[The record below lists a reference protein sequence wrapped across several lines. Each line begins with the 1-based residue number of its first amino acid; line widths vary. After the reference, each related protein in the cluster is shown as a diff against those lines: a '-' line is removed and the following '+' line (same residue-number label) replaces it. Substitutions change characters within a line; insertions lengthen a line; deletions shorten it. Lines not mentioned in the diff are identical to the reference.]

1 MKKNA
6 SRIIAIALVLMMA
19 LALIPLGAHAEG
31 TYKVHFESRSS
42 FARGTM
48 ADASFQNGKV
58 TLPRCDF
65 HPQGY
70 AFVEWIDLANE
81 SRKYAN
87 GAVITL
93 EEAGLS
99 ETNTVLNL
107 GAVWQE
113 HAPVTVSFAGG
124 GADGGAMSAVSVAY
138 DDIYPIPACGF
149 TRTNYSFAGWK
160 DSEGSSYAVES
171 GHALTAD
178 LTLTA
183 QWTQDSVTVA
193 LLPGAGSGEAST
205 GSHPKG
211 NDYTVPACGFTAP
224 ENQVFD
230 SWMGSDEVSYDPAD
244 VISGLAANLTL
255 TAQWKTAGQSSGT
268 SGSSG
273 KTAGAVAAQSHEGL
287 ADLEQALNRQATALG
302 FNRQD
307 TRSATYYVWSL
318 WDNNIN
324 DKLSADEIRTEA
336 AAGNLDFSV
345 TPPDYLSEVTGPVY
359 AYLFQGGA
367 LAPVQ
372 YVKIQGAYGFFGSIL
387 NPNVGDSP
395 NILVLLALPQ
405 SSQPVGNFTFKF
417 DANGGGGN
425 MADVVLPET
434 TPFYAPACAFDAPA
448 NKRFAHWCT
457 SADGT
462 TGTVYNPGEMVEKNA
477 EFSQLRL
484 FAIWQDISSSAVA
497 LNGSLAVSPAAATVG
512 QTLTATFTATAGNA
526 AGLTYQWMR
535 GVGLIANATA
545 STYTTTEADAGSSIH
560 CEVTDATGTRHFRSN
575 SVNVA
580 AVSKGTPGAAPVS
593 SSSAIPEQVVE
604 GQKRY
609 FGSISGTKTA
619 VYDVTPCWNGD
630 PTKPMSAADIAAA
643 LAADTYIPFYLD
655 YPSGTGNG
663 GYSFHVYHYGTD
675 GLKPVH
681 AEDTGRNLLVY
692 GKEFS
697 PFLLMA
703 LPTGPADDGVLLTGS
718 PVVNGTL
725 YITWGDSVH
734 PTYFQWTR
742 NGANIAGAAGSS
754 YTSYKVTSADVGYKI
769 ACKVTP
775 GTGPVVTSNY
785 VIPTVGINPECTQG
799 VYNDG
804 ATDTGVI
811 SNVTPDMEY
820 IREEDY
826 IKNPSTAKWTSVTG
840 NSITGLKK
848 GGLYIVRLKASP
860 SVTASVNV
868 PEYYSVRV
876 YEKVKDTRY
885 VDSNGNSA
893 PRHGKLTPTATI
905 VEKGGKVLTI
915 TATPNKN
922 YAVYDIEVNGS
933 SVSWSKVGNDY
944 KVSLPNV
951 DRRTN
956 VDVRFVYTGSS
967 PHTGDD
973 SHITLWAELAA
984 LSLLGLGAALV
995 VLKKKSRA

>member
-1 MKKNA
+1 MKKNV

-19 LALIPLGAHAEG
+19 LALIPLGAHAQAFTITFEPNGGEG
-31 TYKVHFESRSS
+31 AAYVAETDANGKYTIQGPKSYAIKAPEGKVFKEWNG
-42 FARGTM
+42 A
-48 ADASFQNGKV
+48 QNGGATSHWIGKEV
-58 TLPRCDF
+58 ELTDHNWTL
-65 HPQGY
+65 Y
-70 AFVEWIDLANE
+70 AQWA
-81 SRKYAN
+81 
-87 GAVITL
+87 
-93 EEAGLS
+93 EA
-99 ETNTVLNL
+99 
-107 GAVWQE
+107 
-113 HAPVTVSFAGG
+113 VTVSFDLNGG
-124 GADGGAMSAVSVAY
+124 KGSMDAILAAKGGERKL
-138 DDIYPIPACGF
+138 PAFTGEREGF
-149 TRTNYSFAGWK
+149 TFTGWVG
-160 DSEGSSYAVES
+160 DDGESYADEAAV
-171 GHALTAD
+171 TPQAD
-178 LTLTA
+178 LVLTA
-183 QWTQDSVTVA
+183 QWRANTPEYVTVNFLSGQDAAQGSMAPQQVPYNTPTA
-193 LLPGAGSGEAST
+193 LNANAFTVEGFTFNGWTDSNGTHYQDGATVTLTENTVLVGDWTLNTGSG
-205 GSHPKG
+205 
-211 NDYTVPACGFTAP
+211 
-224 ENQVFD
+224 
-230 SWMGSDEVSYDPAD
+230 
-244 VISGLAANLTL
+244 
-255 TAQWKTAGQSSGT
+255 
-268 SGSSG
+268 SGSGSG
-273 KTAGAVAAQSHEGL
+273 KTAGAVAALSHEGL
-287 ADLEQALNRQATALG
+287 ADLEQALNRKATALG
-302 FNRQD
+302 TTRQN
-307 TRSATYYVWSL
+307 TRNATYYVWCL
-318 WDNNIN
+318 WDEVFT
-324 DKLSADEIRTEA
+324 DKLNADEISAEA
-336 AAGNLDFSV
+336 AKGNLDFSV
-345 TPPDYLSEVTGPVY
+345 TPPDYLSEVNGPVY

-367 LAPVQ
+367 LTPVEYTTSQ
-372 YVKIQGAYGFFGSIL
+372 SGYSFSGSIL
-387 NPNVGDSP
+387 NPNAGDDP
-395 NILVLLALPQ
+395 NILVLLAVPQ
-405 SSQPVGNFTFKF
+405 SSQTSETITFQF

-425 MADVVLPET
+425 MADVVLPVT
-434 TPFYAPACAFDAPA
+434 APFYAPQCAFDAPA

-477 EFSQLRL
+477 EFSQLKL

-497 LNGSLAVSPAAATVG
+497 LNGSVAVSPATATVG

-575 SVNVA
+575 SVNVTA
-580 AVSKGTPGAAPVS
+580 PSKGTPGAAPVS
-593 SSSAIPEQVVE
+593 SSTAIPEQVVE

-643 LAADTYIPFYLD
+643 LAADHYIPFYLD
-655 YPSGTGNG
+655 YPSGTGSG
-663 GYSFHVYHYGTD
+663 GFIFRAYHYGAN
-675 GLKPVH
+675 GLTPVYT
-681 AEDTGRNLLVY
+681 EDTGRNLLVR
-692 GKEFS
+692 GTEFS

-775 GTGPVVTSNY
+775 ETGPVVTSNY
-785 VIPTVGINPECTQG
+785 VIPTVGINPTCTQG

-804 ATDTGVI
+804 ATGTGVI

-860 SVTASVNV
+860 SVTASVSV

-885 VDSNGNSA
+885 VDSDGNSA

-905 VEKGGKVLTI
+905 VEKGGKVLTV

-951 DRRTN
+951 DRRTD

-973 SHITLWAELAA
+973 ANITLWAELAA

>member
-6 SRIIAIALVLMMA
+6 SRIIAITLVLMMA

-48 ADASFQNGKV
+48 ADVSFQNGKV

-81 SRKYAN
+81 SKKYAN

-230 SWMGSDEVSYDPAD
+230 S
-244 VISGLAANLTL
+244 L

-372 YVKIQGAYGFFGSIL
+372 YVKIQGAYGFSGSIL

-405 SSQPVGNFTFKF
+405 SSQPVRNFTFKF

-484 FAIWQDISSSAVA
+484 FAIWQDVSSSAVA

-604 GQKRY
+604 GQKRAV
-609 FGSISGTKTA
+609 GSISGTKTA

-643 LAADTYIPFYLD
+643 LAADNYIPFYLD
-655 YPSGTGNG
+655 YPSGTNSNG
-663 GYSFHVYHYGTD
+663 YIFRVFHYNTSTREPKEVT
-675 GLKPVH
+675 
-681 AEDTGRNLLVY
+681 AEDTGRNLRVL

-697 PFLLMA
+697 PFLVLA
-703 LPTGPADDGVLLTGS
+703 IPTAPTDDAVLISGT
-718 PVVNGTL
+718 PVVGSTL
-725 YITWGDSVH
+725 YATCGINVTPRSFLWKRDGISI
-734 PTYFQWTR
+734 
-742 NGANIAGAAGSS
+742 ANAVQYS
-754 YTSYKVTSADVGYKI
+754 YRVTAADVGHKI
-769 ACKVTP
+769 TCTVINNAD
-775 GTGPVVTSNY
+775 GREILSSNY

-804 ATDTGVI
+804 ATGTGVI

>member
-19 LALIPLGAHAEG
+19 LALIPLGAHAQAFTITFEPNGGEG
-31 TYKVHFESRSS
+31 AAYVAETDADGKYTILGPKEYNIKAPAGKVFKEWNGAPSGSATGHWVRKEVELTDHNWTLY
-42 FARGTM
+42 AQW
-48 ADASFQNGKV
+48 ADA
-58 TLPRCDF
+58 
-65 HPQGY
+65 
-70 AFVEWIDLANE
+70 
-81 SRKYAN
+81 
-87 GAVITL
+87 
-93 EEAGLS
+93 
-99 ETNTVLNL
+99 
-107 GAVWQE
+107 
-113 HAPVTVSFAGG
+113 VTVSFDLSGG
-124 GADGGAMSAVSVAY
+124 EGDMSAFIMAKGGTQNL
-138 DDIYPIPACGF
+138 PAFTGEREGF
-149 TRTNYSFAGWK
+149 TFTGWVG
-160 DSEGSSYAVES
+160 DDGESYADEAAV
-171 GHALTAD
+171 TPQAD
-178 LTLTA
+178 LVLTA
-183 QWTQDSVTVA
+183 QWRANTPEYVTVNFLSGQDAAQGSMAPQQVPYNTPTA
-193 LLPGAGSGEAST
+193 LNANAFTVEGFTFNGWIDPARNAPGVITYADGATVTLTQNATLVGDWTLNTGSG
-205 GSHPKG
+205 
-211 NDYTVPACGFTAP
+211 
-224 ENQVFD
+224 
-230 SWMGSDEVSYDPAD
+230 
-244 VISGLAANLTL
+244 
-255 TAQWKTAGQSSGT
+255 
-268 SGSSG
+268 SGSGSG

-324 DKLSADEIRTEA
+324 DKLSADEISAEA
-336 AAGNLDFSV
+336 AKGNLDFSV
-345 TPPDYLSEVTGPVY
+345 TPPTYLGEVSGPVY
-359 AYLFQGGA
+359 AYLFQNGA
-367 LAPVQ
+367 LTPVS
-372 YVKIQGAYGFFGSIL
+372 YVPLQSGYGFSGSIL

-497 LNGSLAVSPAAATVG
+497 LNGSLAVSPTAANVG

-725 YITWGDSVH
+725 YITWGDSVQ

-804 ATDTGVI
+804 ATGTGVI

-984 LSLLGLGAALV
+984 LSLLGLGAVLV